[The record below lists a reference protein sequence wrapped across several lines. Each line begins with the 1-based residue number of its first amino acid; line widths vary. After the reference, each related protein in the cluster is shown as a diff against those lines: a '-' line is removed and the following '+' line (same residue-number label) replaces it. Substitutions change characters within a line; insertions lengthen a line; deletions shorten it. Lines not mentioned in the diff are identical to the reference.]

1 MTLPRSR
8 QLSRLLFLGYLLGL
22 LYLPLQYGGNRDFAW
37 GLALAWF
44 CLVGAAAQL
53 AVGLRWIDPPGVWHR
68 TRWWRR
74 GLWLWFAFGVL
85 QWVPLPIER
94 AFPDLPPILPY
105 EPSGWNTL
113 SVDPYASFRSSLK
126 TLLYLQIA
134 MLGLLLLSSWLRI
147 RILLW
152 SLITLATLQ
161 AAAGTVAAIQGMGF
175 RNAWFSFSSMG
186 VSGTY
191 LGKSHFAGYLEL
203 SIGLALALIIADLR
217 DAPESRN
224 WKQWFRDLLQLL
236 LAHKTQLRLATLIMV
251 VALVMTASR
260 GGNAALLASLGFLSV
275 LALFLVRRP
284 PRSLWLLL
292 VSLVVIDVLII
303 SGWFGLDRLAERF
316 AQTDVRL
323 EVRES
328 SADRAADWPPRDAE
342 ANAEMNGLP
351 PPEAPGARVELARG
365 AISFASITETD
376 RIEVARATREIWKE
390 SPVYGVGGGAWR
402 SMFPAFRTEA
412 TSDSFYDHAHHDHL
426 QILAEYG
433 VIGALLA
440 GTLIAVPIALGIR
453 TFRARRDR
461 RMIGLAFGAL
471 LGVISLLLHGFVDFN
486 LQIPGN
492 AALFTLALTLCL
504 IAHYGRFGARHRVT
518 AQRRG
523 ALAVPAAAALLLLG
537 NSAWAQVPG
546 TEICPRA
553 EPTYQRS
560 GLDAA
565 RALAEL
571 ANIPAGAA
579 GADQRADL
587 LVRVMNEAA
596 SADVLDDPAGAEALR
611 DFAKQRLAREG
622 WRATQRGERA
632 DVAFALGEL
641 RRLGLTNVPPDAV
654 SACRAYALA
663 ARRGSPDGLYREA
676 LCATKDDRDR
686 ALATMERAAEAGHP
700 LAQEAL
706 GTLCLQSEPPR
717 VECAT
722 HWFCR
727 AANEGLTRTAVLA
740 AWLLSEERSPV
751 RDVTRALE
759 LYEQAARAGD
769 ASAQNNLAEI
779 YERGWLGVVDMPRAL
794 ELYQASSR
802 QGLPQAQLNL
812 ARLLFK
818 TSEPG
823 SERRREALRWL
834 AEARPKLPKEAQ
846 SVEAEFGL
854 VGR

>member
-8 QLSRLLFLGYLLGL
+8 KISRLLFVGYLLGL

-44 CLVGAAAQL
+44 CLVGAASQL
-53 AVGLRWIDPPGVWHR
+53 AVGLRWIDPPGLWYR

-85 QWVPLPIER
+85 QWIPLPIER
-94 AFPDLPPILPY
+94 SFPELPPITPY
-105 EPSGWNTL
+105 APSSWNTL
-113 SVDPYASFRSSLK
+113 SVDAYASFRSSLK

-134 MLGLLLLSSWLRI
+134 LLGLLLLSSWLRI
-147 RILLW
+147 KVLLW
-152 SLITLATLQ
+152 SLVTLATVQ
-161 AAAGTVAAIQGMGF
+161 AAAGTVVAIQDMGF
-175 RNAWFSFSSMG
+175 RNAWFNFSSLG

-191 LGKSHFAGYLEL
+191 LSKSHFAGYLEL
-203 SIGLALALIIADLR
+203 SIGFALALIIADLR
-217 DAPESRN
+217 DAPARRD
-224 WKQWFRDLLQLL
+224 WKQWLRDLLQLL
-236 LAHKTQLRLATLIMV
+236 LARKTQLRIATLIMV

-260 GGNAALLASLGFLSV
+260 GGNAALLFSLGVLSV

-316 AQTDVRL
+316 AQTDVRV
-323 EVRES
+323 EFREAPPAGELPAPEDGATLS
-328 SADRAADWPPRDAE
+328 GLPAAEADAE
-342 ANAEMNGLP
+342 ATDP
-351 PPEAPGARVELARG
+351 SARSPLR
-365 AISFASITETD
+365 FASITESD
-376 RIEVARATREIWKE
+376 RIEAARATGQMWK
-390 SPVYGVGGGAWR
+390 SAPLVGMGGGAWR
-402 SMFPAFRTEA
+402 STFPAFRTAA
-412 TSDSFYDHAHHDHL
+412 TSSSFFDHAHHDPL
-426 QILAEYG
+426 QLFAEYG
-433 VIGALLA
+433 LLGGLLA
-440 GTLIAVPIALGIR
+440 VMLVVAPLALALR
-453 TFRARRDR
+453 AFRARRDR
-461 RMIGLAFGAL
+461 RMIGLAFGAA
-471 LGVISLLLHGFVDFN
+471 LGVMSLLLHGLVDFN

-504 IAHYGRFGARHRVT
+504 IAHYGRFGGRSRAASSGNR
-518 AQRRG
+518 AAAG
-523 ALAVPAAAALLLLG
+523 LAVTSLLLLSG
-537 NSAWAQVPG
+537 SALAQSPG
-546 TEICPRA
+546 AETCPRA
-553 EPTYQRS
+553 AASYVRL
-560 GLDAA
+560 GLDRD
-565 RALAEL
+565 RASAEL
-571 ANIPAGAA
+571 ARLPVGAA
-579 GADQRADL
+579 GAEQRAEL
-587 LVRVMNEAA
+587 LVRVLNEAA
-596 SADVLDDPAGAEALR
+596 RADALDDAAGAESLR
-611 DFAKQRLAREG
+611 EFAKARLAREG

-632 DVAFALGEL
+632 EVAFALGEL
-641 RRLGLTNVPPDAV
+641 RRLGLTNVPADAV
-654 SACRAYALA
+654 SACRAYTLA
-663 ARRGSPDGLYREA
+663 AQRGSADGLYREA
-676 LCATKDDRDR
+676 LCATQNDRDR
-686 ALATMERAAEAGHP
+686 ALATMERAAAAGHP

-717 VECAT
+717 VECAA

-727 AANEGLTRTAVLA
+727 AANQGLTRAAVLA

-779 YERGWLGVVDMPRAL
+779 YERGWAGIVDMPRAL

-854 VGR
+854 LGR